1 MNNEEDICRF
11 FVLIL
16 LLPAFIDFVE
26 AGRCED
32 EYDRCM
38 RRARLDYFLCV
49 FVLHGEEM
57 ACYMAKMVDVQR
69 CADERADCGRCFHRT
84 C

>member
-1 MNNEEDICRF
+1 MKTFVAF

-32 EYDRCM
+32 EYRRCM
-38 RRARLDYFLCV
+38 NRARLDYFHCV
-49 FVLHGEEM
+49 FEQHREEM
-57 ACYMAKMVDVQR
+57 GCYMTMMFDMSD
-69 CADERADCGRCFHRT
+69 CADQLNSCGTCHHRT